1 MFPELPPQL
10 VAALADAP
18 LALVLLWMMTQ
29 LRRDLLARPDTPPPE
44 PSRAEEAERAV
55 QAVQAV
61 QAAREELSAFKLEV
75 ARTYVPLSL
84 IRDMD
89 ARLTQQLG
97 RLEAKLDEVS
107 RAATAAAAI
116 SGQALPGRGIG
127 FGLRGKETQA

>member
-1 MFPELPPQL
+1 MSPDLQHQL

-18 LALVLLWMMTQ
+18 LALLILWMMTQ
-29 LRRDLLARPDTPPPE
+29 LRRHLRACPTAPPPE
-44 PSRAEEAERAV
+44 PSRAEEAER
-55 QAVQAV
+55 AV

-107 RAATAAAAI
+107 RAATSAAAI
-116 SGQALPGRGIG
+116 SAQVVPGRGFG
-127 FGLRGKETQA
+127 FGLRGGETEA

>member
-1 MFPELPPQL
+1 MLPELPPPL

-18 LALVLLWMMTQ
+18 LALLILWMMTQ
-29 LRRDLLARPDTPPPE
+29 LRRDIHARPDAPHTE
-44 PSRAEEAERAV
+44 PRGAAEAGRAI
-55 QAVQAV
+55 
-61 QAAREELSAFKLEV
+61 QAARDELSAFKLEV

-107 RAATAAAAI
+107 RAATAAAAV
-116 SGQALPGRGIG
+116 SAQALPGRGIG
-127 FGLRGKETQA
+127 FGLRSAEPEA

>member
-1 MFPELPPQL
+1 MVPELPPQL

-18 LALVLLWMMTQ
+18 LALLLLWMMTQ
-29 LRRDLLARPDTPPPE
+29 LRRELLTRPAPPPAE
-44 PSRAEEAERAV
+44 PHRAEEAERAV
-55 QAVQAV
+55 QA
-61 QAAREELSAFKLEV
+61 ARDELSAFKLEV

-116 SGQALPGRGIG
+116 SAQALPARGIG
-127 FGLRGKETQA
+127 FGLRGGEPEA

>member
-1 MFPELPPQL
+1 MLPELPPPL

-18 LALVLLWMMTQ
+18 LALLMLWMMTQ
-29 LRRDLLARPDTPPPE
+29 LRRDLQARPETPAEAPG
-44 PSRAEEAERAV
+44 RAEEAARAI
-55 QAVQAV
+55 

-107 RAATAAAAI
+107 RAATAAAAV
-116 SGQALPGRGIG
+116 SAQTLPGRGIG
-127 FGLRGKETQA
+127 FGLRGGEPEA

>member
-1 MFPELPPQL
+1 MLPELPPPL

-18 LALVLLWMMTQ
+18 LALLMLWMMTQ
-29 LRRDLLARPDTPPPE
+29 LRRELQARPESPAEAPG
-44 PSRAEEAERAV
+44 RAEEAARAI
-55 QAVQAV
+55 

-107 RAATAAAAI
+107 RAATAAAAV
-116 SGQALPGRGIG
+116 SAQALPGRGIG
-127 FGLRGKETQA
+127 FGLRGGGPEA

>member
-1 MFPELPPQL
+1 MIPEFPPQL

-29 LRRDLLARPDTPPPE
+29 LRRDLQARPDTPPPE
-44 PSRAEEAERAV
+44 PSRAEEAERA
-55 QAVQAV
+55 A

-84 IRDMD
+84 IRDLD

-127 FGLRGKETQA
+127 FGLRGKETQV

>member
-1 MFPELPPQL
+1 MLPELPPPL

-18 LALVLLWMMTQ
+18 LALLMLWMMTQ
-29 LRRDLLARPDTPPPE
+29 LRRDLQARPETPAEAPG
-44 PSRAEEAERAV
+44 RAEEAARAI
-55 QAVQAV
+55 

-107 RAATAAAAI
+107 RAATAAAAV
-116 SGQALPGRGIG
+116 SAQTLPGRGIG
-127 FGLRGKETQA
+127 FGLRGGAPEA

>member
-1 MFPELPPQL
+1 MLPELPPQL

-18 LALVLLWMMTQ
+18 LALLMLWMMTQ
-29 LRRDLLARPDTPPPE
+29 LRRELQARPETPAEAPG
-44 PSRAEEAERAV
+44 RAEEAARAI
-55 QAVQAV
+55 

-75 ARTYVPLSL
+75 ARTDVPLSL

-107 RAATAAAAI
+107 RAATAAAAV
-116 SGQALPGRGIG
+116 SAQALPGRGIG
-127 FGLRGKETQA
+127 FGLRGGEPEA

>member
-1 MFPELPPQL
+1 MLPELPPPL

-18 LALVLLWMMTQ
+18 LALLMLWMMTQ
-29 LRRDLLARPDTPPPE
+29 LRRELQARPETPAEAPG
-44 PSRAEEAERAV
+44 RAEEAARAI
-55 QAVQAV
+55 

-107 RAATAAAAI
+107 RAATAAAAV
-116 SGQALPGRGIG
+116 SAQALPGRGIG
-127 FGLRGKETQA
+127 FGLRGGEPEA

>member
-1 MFPELPPQL
+1 MLPELPPQL

-18 LALVLLWMMTQ
+18 LALLMLWMMAQ
-29 LRRDLLARPDTPPPE
+29 LRRELQARPETPAEAPG
-44 PSRAEEAERAV
+44 RAEEAARAI
-55 QAVQAV
+55 

-107 RAATAAAAI
+107 RAATAAAAV
-116 SGQALPGRGIG
+116 SAQALPGRGIG
-127 FGLRGKETQA
+127 FGLRGGEPEA